1 MTLLDRDRLYG
12 YDRYRRGNWWVTDDR
27 DESRVRFLDTRVE
40 WTGAVVSAESWEA
53 RNAQDFIQGVPDI
66 QSVPDPRPPPPP
78 GFLGPDQSNITVS
91 TPAGSVLVIIGSTF
105 GMVAGNRVGVPV
117 ADLSI
122 FQTTIATIING
133 TSLTLNGRLPM
144 ASLVGGTVVDYSAIE
159 APNLG

>member
-12 YDRYRRGNWWVTDDR
+12 YDRYRRGGFWQTDDR
-27 DESRVRFLDTRVE
+27 SEERVRNWDTVTE
-40 WTGAVVSAESWEA
+40 WTGAIIKREDAEL
-53 RNAQDFIQGVPDI
+53 RNSQDFVQGVPDI
-66 QSVPDPRPPPPP
+66 QSVPDPRPPPEP
-78 GFLGPDQSNITVS
+78 GFLGPDQSNVTVS

-117 ADLSI
+117 DDLSI

-133 TSLTLNGRLPM
+133 TSLTLSGRLPM